1 MFYFSQSPVQAAVL
15 ALSAVAMLHS
25 LHAQAQVNTN
35 SVINEP
41 APTLKEVTVTG
52 NPLGSSDLVAPTSA
66 LAGTALLLKRESTL
80 GETLADTPG
89 VSSTYFGPNASR
101 PIIRG
106 QDGDRIRILQ
116 NGGASIDA
124 SGLSFDHAVPMDPL
138 TIERIEVLRGPG
150 ALLYGG
156 SAVGGVVNVI
166 DSRIPREALFDEKGG
181 ITGKADVGLSSADRG
196 KNAGISLD
204 TGSNRFGLHLDTS
217 SRTNGDTRVPIEL
230 NCTRPG
236 GIGLARRICNSAA
249 DTHSVSLGGSLF
261 FDRGYVGA
269 SVTDY
274 GSVYGTVAED
284 NVKIDMRSKRYA
296 LEGLVRVGNGLIESI
311 KTQMSSSDYQH
322 VELNAG
328 VPQTTFKNKGNE
340 LRLEVR
346 HAKFGSLE
354 GMVGL
359 QFENSQF
366 SAVGAEAFAPFTRSA
381 NKALFVFEELGTGW
395 GKLTFGGR
403 LEKAAVTSDG
413 NPTLARFVV
422 GKRDFN
428 LGSYAL
434 GGLLNLAPA
443 WKLTSN
449 LSYSE
454 RAPKDYELYANGPH
468 GATGVYEVGNTQF
481 EKERATSLDVGMQ
494 WKSGAD
500 RAALTG
506 FISRFNNY
514 IYLDRT
520 GSTRDSD
527 GNGAGGVGV
536 TACGAP
542 NDAVSVESG
551 CTSRIQPEFSYRQ
564 VRARFSGLE
573 ANGNIRLFDK
583 GRTVDLELRG
593 DLLRADNL
601 TIGQPLP
608 RIAPARVGATLV
620 LAEGPWQGRLGFN
633 TTSLQSRV
641 PVGQQPTNGYTLWN
655 AVVTY
660 RMQIAT
666 PTTGQVLWYARLD
679 NAGNQLA
686 YSATSILTQTVPGR
700 SPLPGRSLKVGLQ
713 ASF

>member
-1 MFYFSQSPVQAAVL
+1 MFYFSQSPVRVAVL
-15 ALSAVAMLHS
+15 AVLGYGATAMLYS
-25 LHAQAQVNTN
+25 PHAHAQVNTN
-35 SVINEP
+35 PVINQP
-41 APTLKEVTVTG
+41 AATLEAVTVTG

-66 LAGTALLLKRESTL
+66 LAGTALLLNRESTL
-80 GETLADTPG
+80 GETLANTPG

-116 NGGASIDA
+116 NSGASIDA
-124 SGLSFDHAVPMDPL
+124 SSLSFDHAVPMDPL

-181 ITGKADVGLSSADRG
+181 ITGKLDAGLSSAGRG
-196 KNAGISLD
+196 KNAAISLD

-217 SRTNGDTRVPIEL
+217 SRTNGDTRVPIEI
-230 NCTRPG
+230 NCTRLG
-236 GIGLARRICNSAA
+236 GMGLARRICNSAA
-249 DTHSVSLGGSLF
+249 ETRSTSLGGSLF

-274 GSVYGTVAED
+274 ASIYGTVAED
-284 NVKIDMRSKRYA
+284 NVTIDMRSKRYA

-311 KTQMSSSDYQH
+311 KTQMSSTDYQH

-328 VPQTTFKNKGNE
+328 EPETTFKNKGNE

-346 HAKFGSLE
+346 HAKLGSLE

-359 QFENSQF
+359 QLENSQF
-366 SAVGAEAFAPFTRSA
+366 SAVGEEAFVPFSRST
-381 NKALFVFEELGTGW
+381 NKALFAYEELGLSW

-403 LEKAAVTSDG
+403 LENAAVRSDG
-413 NPTLARFVV
+413 SPEVTRFVR

-428 LGSYAL
+428 LGSYAV
-434 GGLLNLAPA
+434 GGLVNLAPA

-454 RAPKDYELYANGPH
+454 RAPKDYELFANGPH
-468 GATGVYEVGNTQF
+468 VATGAFEVGNAQF
-481 EKERATSLDVGMQ
+481 EKERATSLDTGVQ

-500 RAALTG
+500 SAALTG

-514 IYLDRT
+514 IFLD
-520 GSTRDSD
+520 
-527 GNGAGGVGV
+527 
-536 TACGAP
+536 
-542 NDAVSVESG
+542 
-551 CTSRIQPEFSYRQ
+551 SRGDTIDDLPVFSYRQ
-564 VRARFSGLE
+564 VGARFIGLE

-601 TIGQPLP
+601 TTGQPLP

-620 LAEGPWQGRLGFN
+620 LAEGQWQGRLGFN
-633 TTSLQSRV
+633 TTSRQTRV
-641 PVGQQPTNGYTLWN
+641 PDGLQPTNGYTLWN
-655 AVVTY
+655 AAVTY
-660 RMQIAT
+660 RMKTAAPAAGQI
-666 PTTGQVLWYARLD
+666 LWYVRLD
-679 NAGNQLA
+679 NAGDRLA
-686 YSATSILTQTVPGR
+686 FSATSILTQTAPGR

>member
-1 MFYFSQSPVQAAVL
+1 MFYFSQSPVRAAVL
-15 ALSAVAMLHS
+15 ALGALAVLHS
-25 LHAQAQVNTN
+25 PHAHAQTSA
-35 SVINEP
+35 NEP

-52 NPLGSSDLVAPTSA
+52 NPLGSSDWVAPTSV

-80 GETLADTPG
+80 GETLTNTPG

-124 SGLSFDHAVPMDPL
+124 SGLSFDHAVPIDPL

-150 ALLYGG
+150 ALQYGG

-166 DSRIPREALFDEKGG
+166 DSRIQREALFDENGG

-204 TGSNRFGLHLDTS
+204 TGNNRYGLHVDTS

-230 NCTRPG
+230 NCTRTG
-236 GIGLARRICNSAA
+236 AMGLARRICNSAA

-274 GSVYGTVAED
+274 GSIYGTVAED
-284 NVKIDMRSKRYA
+284 NVKIDMHSKRYA
-296 LEGLVRVGNGLIESI
+296 LEGLVRVSNGWIESI
-311 KTQMSSSDYQH
+311 KTQLSSSDYQH
-322 VELNAG
+322 VERNAG

-340 LRLEVR
+340 LRLEMR

-354 GMVGL
+354 GMLGL
-359 QFENSQF
+359 QLENSQF
-366 SAVGAEAFAPFTRSA
+366 SAVGAEAFAPFTRST
-381 NKALFVFEELGTGW
+381 NKALFAYEELGLSW

-403 LEKAAVTSDG
+403 LENASVISDG
-413 NPTLARFVV
+413 NPTLDRFVV

-428 LGSYAL
+428 LGSYAV
-434 GGLLNLAPA
+434 GGLVNLAPA
-443 WKLTSN
+443 WQLTSN

-468 GATGVYEVGNTQF
+468 GATGTYEVGNTQF
-481 EKERATSLDVGMQ
+481 EKERATSLDAGVQ

-500 RAALTG
+500 LAALTA
-506 FISRFNNY
+506 FNSRFNNY
-514 IYLDRT
+514 IYLDRRGDT
-520 GSTRDSD
+520 IDD
-527 GNGAGGVGV
+527 LPV
-536 TACGAP
+536 
-542 NDAVSVESG
+542 
-551 CTSRIQPEFSYRQ
+551 FSYRQ
-564 VRARFSGLE
+564 VGARFSGLE
-573 ANGNIRLFDK
+573 ANSNIRLFDK

-620 LAEGPWQGRLGFN
+620 LAEGPWQGRLGFK
-633 TTSLQSRV
+633 TTSRQTRV
-641 PVGQQPTNGYTLWN
+641 PDGQQPTNGYTLWN
-655 AVVTY
+655 AAVTY
-660 RMQIAT
+660 RTKTAA
-666 PTTGQVLWYARLD
+666 PATGQMLWYARLD

-713 ASF
+713 VSF

>member
-1 MFYFSQSPVQAAVL
+1 MFYFSQSPVRVAVL
-15 ALSAVAMLHS
+15 AVLGYGATAMLYS
-25 LHAQAQVNTN
+25 PHAHAQVNTN
-35 SVINEP
+35 PVINQP
-41 APTLKEVTVTG
+41 AATLEAVTVTG

-66 LAGTALLLKRESTL
+66 LAGTALLLNRESTL
-80 GETLADTPG
+80 GETLANTPG

-116 NGGASIDA
+116 NSGASIDA
-124 SGLSFDHAVPMDPL
+124 SSLSFDHAVPMDPL

-181 ITGKADVGLSSADRG
+181 ITGKLDAGLSSAGRG
-196 KNAGISLD
+196 KNAAISLD

-217 SRTNGDTRVPIEL
+217 SRTNGDTRVPIEI
-230 NCTRPG
+230 NCTRLG
-236 GIGLARRICNSAA
+236 GMGLARRICNSAA
-249 DTHSVSLGGSLF
+249 ETRSTSLGGSLF

-274 GSVYGTVAED
+274 ASIYGTVAED
-284 NVKIDMRSKRYA
+284 NVTIDMRSKRYA
-296 LEGLVRVGNGLIESI
+296 LEGLVRVGKGLIESV
-311 KTQMSSSDYQH
+311 KTQMSSTDYQH
-322 VELNAG
+322 VELDEGEPAI
-328 VPQTTFKNKGNE
+328 TFKNKGNA

-346 HAKFGSLE
+346 HAKLGSLE
-354 GMVGL
+354 GMLGL
-359 QFENSQF
+359 QLENSQF
-366 SAVGAEAFAPFTRSA
+366 SAVDADGVGVFAPFSRST
-381 NKALFVFEELGTGW
+381 NKALFAYEELGLRW

-403 LEKAAVTSDG
+403 LENASVIADG
-413 NPTLARFVV
+413 KPER
-422 GKRDFN
+422 GFN
-428 LGSYAL
+428 LGSYSV
-434 GGLLNLAPA
+434 GGLVNLAPA
-443 WKLTSN
+443 WQLTSN

-454 RAPKDYELYANGPH
+454 RAPKAYELYADGPH
-468 GATGVYEVGNTQF
+468 AAMGVYQKGDPLLK
-481 EKERATSLDVGMQ
+481 KERANSLDTGVQ

-500 RAALTG
+500 SAALTG

-514 IYLDRT
+514 IFLD
-520 GSTRDSD
+520 
-527 GNGAGGVGV
+527 
-536 TACGAP
+536 
-542 NDAVSVESG
+542 
-551 CTSRIQPEFSYRQ
+551 SRGDTIDDLPVFSYRQ
-564 VRARFSGLE
+564 VGARFIGLE

-601 TIGQPLP
+601 TTGQPLP

-620 LAEGPWQGRLGFN
+620 LAEGQWQGRLGFN
-633 TTSLQSRV
+633 TTSRQTRV
-641 PVGQQPTNGYTLWN
+641 PDGLQPTNGYTLWN
-655 AVVTY
+655 AAVTY
-660 RMQIAT
+660 RMKTAAPAT
-666 PTTGQVLWYARLD
+666 SQMLWYARLD

-713 ASF
+713 VSF

>member
-1 MFYFSQSPVQAAVL
+1 MFYFSQSPVQSAVL
-15 ALSAVAMLHS
+15 ALGAVAALHS
-25 LHAQAQVNTN
+25 VQVHAQI
-35 SVINEP
+35 SVADP

-52 NPLGSSDLVAPTSA
+52 NPLGSSDLVAPTSSLSGA
-66 LAGTALLLKRESTL
+66 ALLLKRESTL
-80 GETLADTPG
+80 GETLSETPG

-116 NGGASIDA
+116 NGGGSIDA
-124 SGLSFDHAVPMDPL
+124 SGLSFDHAVPIDPL

-166 DSRIPREALFDEKGG
+166 DSRIQREPLFDEKGG
-181 ITGKADVGLSSADRG
+181 ITGKADGGLSSADRG

-204 TGSNRFGLHLDTS
+204 TGTNRFGLHLDTS
-217 SRTNGDTRVPIEL
+217 SRTAGDTRVPIEL

-261 FDRGYVGA
+261 FDLGYVGA

-328 VPQTTFKNKGNE
+328 VPQTTFRNKGNE
-340 LRLEVR
+340 VRLEVR
-346 HAKFGSLE
+346 HAKLGNLE
-354 GMVGL
+354 GVVGVQL
-359 QFENSQF
+359 ENSQF
-366 SAVGAEAFAPFTRSA
+366 SAVGTEAFAPFTRST
-381 NKALFVFEELGTGW
+381 NKALFAYEELGLSW

-403 LEKAAVTSDG
+403 LENASVTSEG
-413 NPTLARFVV
+413 NPALARFIV
-422 GKRDFN
+422 GKRDF
-428 LGSYAL
+428 SL
-434 GGLLNLAPA
+434 GGYAVGGLVNLAPA
-443 WKLTSN
+443 WQLTSN

-468 GATGVYEVGNTQF
+468 GATGVYEVGNAQF
-481 EKERATSLDVGMQ
+481 EKERATSLDAGVQ

-506 FISRFNNY
+506 FISRFRNY

-520 GSTRDSD
+520 GNTRDSD

-536 TACGAP
+536 TACAAP
-542 NDAVSVESG
+542 DDALSNESG

-564 VRARFSGLE
+564 VSARFSGVE
-573 ANGNIRLFDK
+573 VNGNIRLFDK

-601 TIGQPLP
+601 TTGQPLP

-620 LAEGPWQGRLGFN
+620 LAEGPWQGRMGFN
-633 TTSLQSRV
+633 TTSRQARV
-641 PVGQQPTNGYTLWN
+641 PVGQQTTNGYTLWN
-655 AVVTY
+655 AAVTY
-660 RMQIAT
+660 RMKTST
-666 PTTGQVLWYARLD
+666 PSTGQVILYTRLD
-679 NAGNQLA
+679 NVGNQLA

>member
-1 MFYFSQSPVQAAVL
+1 MFYFSQNPVRVAVL
-15 ALSAVAMLHS
+15 ALGAVAVLHS
-25 LHAQAQVNTN
+25 LHARAQTN
-35 SVINEP
+35 VGQP
-41 APTLKEVTVTG
+41 ALTLKEVTVTG

-66 LAGTALLLKRESTL
+66 LSGTALLLKRESTL
-80 GETLADTPG
+80 GETLANTPG

-166 DSRIPREALFDEKGG
+166 DARIPREALFDEKGG
-181 ITGKADVGLSSADRG
+181 ITGKLDAGLSSADRG

-204 TGSNRFGLHLDTS
+204 TGSNRFGLHLDAS
-217 SRTNGDTRVPIEL
+217 SRTHGDTRVSIVID
-230 NCTRPG
+230 CTRPG

-249 DTHSVSLGGSLF
+249 DTRSSSLGGSLF

-274 GSVYGTVAED
+274 ASIYGTVAED
-284 NVKIDMRSKRYA
+284 DVKIDMRSKRYA
-296 LEGLVRVGNGLIESI
+296 LEGLVRVGTGLIESI
-311 KTQMSSSDYQH
+311 KTQMSSTDYQH
-322 VELNAG
+322 VELKAG
-328 VPQTTFKNKGNE
+328 EPETTFRNKGNE

-346 HAKFGSLE
+346 HAKLGSLE

-359 QFENSQF
+359 QLENSQF
-366 SAVGAEAFAPFTRSA
+366 SAVGDEAFAPFSRST
-381 NKALFVFEELGTGW
+381 NKALFAYEELGLRW

-403 LEKAAVTSDG
+403 LENASVISDG
-413 NPTLARFVV
+413 NPELPRFEV

-428 LGSYAL
+428 LGSYAV
-434 GGLLNLAPA
+434 GGLVNLAPA

-454 RAPKDYELYANGPH
+454 RAPKAYELYANGPH
-468 GATGVYEVGNTQF
+468 AAMGVYGVGNPLF
-481 EKERATSLDVGMQ
+481 EKERATSLDAGVQ

-520 GSTRDSD
+520 GIYIEDL
-527 GNGAGGVGV
+527 
-536 TACGAP
+536 
-542 NDAVSVESG
+542 
-551 CTSRIQPEFSYRQ
+551 PEFSYRQ
-564 VRARFSGLE
+564 VGARFSGLE
-573 ANGNIRLFDK
+573 VNGNIRLFDK

-633 TTSLQSRV
+633 TTSRQTRV
-641 PVGQQPTNGYTLWN
+641 PDGQQPTNGYTLWN
-655 AVVTY
+655 AAVTY
-660 RMQIAT
+660 RTKTAA
-666 PTTGQVLWYARLD
+666 PATGQMLWYARLD

>member
-1 MFYFSQSPVQAAVL
+1 MFYFSQSPVRVAVL
-15 ALSAVAMLHS
+15 TLGAVAVLHS
-25 LHAQAQVNTN
+25 LHARAQTN
-35 SVINEP
+35 VGEP
-41 APTLKEVTVTG
+41 AATLKEVTVTG

-66 LAGTALLLKRESTL
+66 LAGTALLLMRESTL
-80 GETLADTPG
+80 GETLANTPG

-124 SGLSFDHAVPMDPL
+124 SGLSFDHAVPIDPL

-181 ITGKADVGLSSADRG
+181 ITGKLDAGLSSADRG
-196 KNAGISLD
+196 KNAAISLD
-204 TGSNRFGLHLDTS
+204 TGSNRFGLHLDAS
-217 SRTNGDTRVPIEL
+217 SRTQGDTRVPIVIDCNRL
-230 NCTRPG
+230 G
-236 GIGLARRICNSAA
+236 GIGLARHICNSAA
-249 DTHSVSLGGSLF
+249 ETRSVSLGSSLF

-274 GSVYGTVAED
+274 ASIYGTVAED

-311 KTQMSSSDYQH
+311 KTQMNSTDYQH
-322 VELNAG
+322 VELDAG
-328 VPQTTFKNKGNE
+328 EPKTTFRNKGNE
-340 LRLEVR
+340 LRLEAR
-346 HAKFGSLE
+346 HAQLGALE

-359 QFENSQF
+359 QLENSQF
-366 SAVGAEAFAPFTRSA
+366 SAVGAEAFAPFSRST
-381 NKALFVFEELGTGW
+381 NKALFVYEELGLSR
-395 GKLTFGGR
+395 GKLTFGSR
-403 LEKAAVTSDG
+403 LENAAVRSDG
-413 NPTLARFVV
+413 NPDQPRFVL

-428 LGSYAL
+428 LGSYAV
-434 GGLLNLAPA
+434 GGLVNLTPA

-454 RAPKDYELYANGPH
+454 RAPKHYELYANGPH
-468 GATGVYEVGNTQF
+468 AATGAYEVGNAQL
-481 EKERATSLDVGMQ
+481 EKERATSLDAGVQ
-494 WKSGAD
+494 WKSGPD

-514 IYLDRT
+514 IYLDST
-520 GSTRDSD
+520 GSTRTPD
-527 GNGAGGVGV
+527 GDVPG
-536 TACGAP
+536 
-542 NDAVSVESG
+542 DL
-551 CTSRIQPEFSYRQ
+551 PEFSYRQ
-564 VRARFSGLE
+564 VGARFSGLE

-601 TIGQPLP
+601 TTGQPLP
-608 RIAPARVGATLV
+608 RIAPARGGATLV

-633 TTSLQSRV
+633 TTSRQTRV
-641 PVGQQPTNGYTLWN
+641 PDGQQPTNGYTLWN
-655 AVVTY
+655 AAVTY
-660 RMQIAT
+660 RMKTAA
-666 PTTGQVLWYARLD
+666 PATGQMLWYARLD

>member
-1 MFYFSQSPVQAAVL
+1 MFYFSQSPVRAAVL
-15 ALSAVAMLHS
+15 ALGAVAALHS
-25 LHAQAQVNTN
+25 LHAHAQTN
-35 SVINEP
+35 VGEP
-41 APTLKEVTVTG
+41 AATLKEVTVTG

-66 LAGTALLLKRESTL
+66 LSGTALLLNRESTL
-80 GETLADTPG
+80 GETLANTPG

-106 QDGDRIRILQ
+106 QDGDRILILQ
-116 NGGASIDA
+116 NGGASIDV
-124 SGLSFDHAVPMDPL
+124 SSVSFDHAVPIDPL

-181 ITGKADVGLSSADRG
+181 ITGKADAGLSSADRG
-196 KNAGISLD
+196 KNAAIALD

-217 SRTNGDTRVPIEL
+217 WRTQGDTHVPIEI

-249 DTHSVSLGGSLF
+249 DTRSTSLGGSLF

-274 GSVYGTVAED
+274 ASIYGTVAED
-284 NVKIDMRSKRYA
+284 DVKIDMRSKRYA
-296 LEGLVRVGNGLIESI
+296 LEGLVRVGNGLIESV
-311 KTQMSSSDYQH
+311 KTKMSSTDYQH
-322 VELNAG
+322 VELKDGN
-328 VPQTTFKNKGNE
+328 PETTFRNKGNE

-346 HAKFGSLE
+346 HAKLGSLE

-359 QFENSQF
+359 QLGNSQF
-366 SAVGAEAFAPFTRSA
+366 SAVGDEAFAPFSRSS
-381 NKALFVFEELGTGW
+381 NKALFAYEELGLRW

-403 LEKAAVTSDG
+403 LENASVISDG
-413 NPTLARFVV
+413 NPELARFVV

-428 LGSYAL
+428 LGSYAV
-434 GGLLNLAPA
+434 GGLVNLAPA
-443 WKLTSN
+443 WQLTSN

-454 RAPKDYELYANGPH
+454 RAPKAYELYANGPH
-468 GATGVYEVGNTQF
+468 AASGVYEVGNDKF
-481 EKERATSLDVGMQ
+481 DKERATSLDAGVQ

-514 IYLDRT
+514 IFLDRRGDT
-520 GSTRDSD
+520 I
-527 GNGAGGVGV
+527 GVLPV
-536 TACGAP
+536 
-542 NDAVSVESG
+542 
-551 CTSRIQPEFSYRQ
+551 FSYRQ
-564 VRARFSGLE
+564 VGARFSGLE

-601 TIGQPLP
+601 TTGQPLP

-633 TTSLQSRV
+633 TTSRQTRV
-641 PVGQQPTNGYTLWN
+641 PDGQQPTNGYTLWN
-655 AVVTY
+655 AAVTY
-660 RMQIAT
+660 RTKTAAPASGQI
-666 PTTGQVLWYARLD
+666 LWYARLD
-679 NAGNQLA
+679 NVGNQLA

>member
-1 MFYFSQSPVQAAVL
+1 MFYFSQSPVRVAVL
-15 ALSAVAMLHS
+15 AVLGYGATAMLYSPHA
-25 LHAQAQVNTN
+25 HAQTN
-35 SVINEP
+35 VNEP

-80 GETLADTPG
+80 GETLANTPG

-181 ITGKADVGLSSADRG
+181 ITGKLDAGLSSADRG

-217 SRTNGDTRVPIEL
+217 SRTHGDTRVPIEL

-236 GIGLARRICNSAA
+236 GLGLARRICNSAA
-249 DTHSVSLGGSLF
+249 DTRSVSLGGSLF

-274 GSVYGTVAED
+274 ASIYGTVVED
-284 NVKIDMRSKRYA
+284 DVKIDMRSKRYA
-296 LEGLVRVGNGLIESI
+296 LEGRVRVGSGLIESI

-328 VPQTTFKNKGNE
+328 VPETTFRSKGNE

-346 HAKFGSLE
+346 HAKLGSLE
-354 GMVGL
+354 GMLGL
-359 QFENSQF
+359 QLENSQF
-366 SAVGAEAFAPFTRSA
+366 SAVGAEAFAPFSRST
-381 NKALFVFEELGTGW
+381 NKALFAYEELGLSW

-403 LEKAAVTSDG
+403 LENAAVRSDG
-413 NPTLARFVV
+413 NPALARFVV
-422 GKRDFN
+422 GKRNFN
-428 LGSYAL
+428 LGSYAV
-434 GGLLNLAPA
+434 GGLVNLAPA

-468 GATGVYEVGNTQF
+468 AATGMYEVGNAQF
-481 EKERATSLDVGMQ
+481 EKERATSLDAGVQ

-520 GSTRDSD
+520 GSTRDSEGNVLD
-527 GNGAGGVGV
+527 G
-536 TACGAP
+536 ACDTQP
-542 NDAVSVESG
+542 EESG
-551 CTSRIQPEFSYRQ
+551 CKPEFSYRQ
-564 VRARFSGLE
+564 VGARFSGLE

-620 LAEGPWQGRLGFN
+620 LAEGPWQGRIGFN
-633 TTSLQSRV
+633 STARQTRM
-641 PVGQQPTNGYTLWN
+641 PDGQRATDGHTLWN
-655 AVVTY
+655 ATLTY
-660 RMQIAT
+660 RMKTAT
-666 PTTGQVLWYARLD
+666 PSSGQLLWYARLD